1 MTAWVK
7 AGSEEVVGIITDFVD
22 PAVTEFNKALV
33 DRYLSIP
40 YKETQCGYA
49 CSDHASW
56 TKAGYQSSFTIE
68 STFEDVSRGSSA
80 FVV

>member
-22 PAVTEFNKALV
+22 PAVTEFNKQLV

-40 YKETQCGYA
+40 YKETQCG
-49 CSDHASW
+49 
-56 TKAGYQSSFTIE
+56 
-68 STFEDVSRGSSA
+68 
-80 FVV
+80 

>member
-33 DRYLSIP
+33 DRYRSFQLSLPPSPLLLLLLLSLTFGSLAVSIP
-40 YKETQCGYA
+40 YKETLCGYA
-49 CSDHASW
+49 
-56 TKAGYQSSFTIE
+56 
-68 STFEDVSRGSSA
+68 
-80 FVV
+80 